1 MPSLEEAIA
10 AFKAE
15 RDRRRGSKHP
25 DKEDRRALYAKR
37 GKVEG
42 ATWYDTQACYQTTI
56 HDGADAIHLYSYTA
70 AELDVALKLQ
80 TDVRTANPKSHS
92 NMRKRKATR
101 AAANASKRAK
111 DVEIHGD
118 DCDRER
124 RMLNAVE
131 RAVCTPPLAFLVL
144 MLPSR
149 ADALFR
155 TNGMP
160 EGQYITE
167 QHKTTAKMHT
177 ASGARSY
184 QFHKVTGYKGLVV
197 FECEAD
203 GAMFVA
209 RGEDVDAVAPSDG
222 RLTITRDKTTDE
234 PLLGKRPGFAYL
246 GTGEKAHVALR
257 ERLLAECQKVE
268 DPEASDALPLY
279 TMAQANAEL
288 CPNANVEERGIRGWI
303 RHVCGGIAE
312 GAVWKDLPEW
322 MQCKPHI
329 YMPIKGA
336 KKVRN
341 LPFGAPG
348 DVVAYPEHKQFGKAD
363 LLYFTKA
370 SDYEECFKLQFKTA
384 QRLSGQNGFKVPMYS
399 ADGKDDGARVESNTY
414 RKGDN
419 DFYVAV
425 LPSEAAAGAKGEFHC
440 WTFSEAK
447 MLAKNYIGDGA
458 RSTFMVYKKSAPCA
472 HKGTAHAWT
481 VAKHRGFYRRETIW
495 P

>member
-1 MPSLEEAIA
+1 MPSLEEAVA

-15 RDRRRGSKHP
+15 RDRRKAIKKKP
-25 DKEDRRALYAKR
+25 DVEDRRALYAKR

-42 ATWYDTQACYQTTI
+42 ATWIDTKNTPAHYQTTI
-56 HDGADAIHLYSYTA
+56 CNGTESINLRSYTD
-70 AELDVALKLQ
+70 AELDVARNLYAA
-80 TDVRTANPKSHS
+80 VMEANPKSHS
-92 NMRKRKATR
+92 TLRKRKATR

-111 DVEIHGD
+111 DVEKNGD
-118 DCDRER
+118 DSDRER

-131 RAVCTPPLAFLVL
+131 HAVHASPLAFLVL

-160 EGQYITE
+160 KGQYIAE
-167 QHKTTAKMHT
+167 QHKTTAKMQT
-177 ASGARSY
+177 PNGSCQY
-184 QFHKVTGYKGLVV
+184 QFHDVTGYKGLVV

-203 GAMFVA
+203 GAVFVA
-209 RGEDVDAVAPSDG
+209 RGTDVDNVAISDG
-222 RLTITRDKTTDE
+222 RLSITRGKKTGK
-234 PLLGKRPGFAYL
+234 PRLGKKPGIAYL

-257 ERLLAECQKVE
+257 ERLLVECQKVE

-288 CPNANVEERGIRGWI
+288 CPQANVEERGIRGWI

-312 GAVWKDLPEW
+312 GTVWARLPEW
-322 MQCKPHI
+322 MQGKPHI

-336 KKVRN
+336 KKVRG

-348 DVVAYPEHKQFGKAD
+348 DVVAYPEHTQFGKVD

-370 SDYEECFKLQFKTA
+370 SRYKQCFKLQFKTA
-384 QRLSGQNGFKVPMYS
+384 RRIGDQNGFKVDMVS
-399 ADGKDDGARVESNTY
+399 SDGKDNGEQVVSNTY
-414 RKGDN
+414 RKGHN

-458 RSTFMVYKKSAPCA
+458 RSSFMVYKKTTPCA
-472 HKGTAHAWT
+472 RKGAAHAWT
-481 VAKHRGFYRRETIW
+481 VDAHRAF
-495 P
+495 